1 MASSPFEIVIGHP
14 QVYLAP
20 SATAYPDVDSAP
32 AAAWVLLG
40 GGNLKQNDDGVTITH
55 THDIVSFTP
64 GGKTLPTKRSRVSE
78 EITIAATI
86 MDLTLEAYT
95 YAINAVGPATGTSP
109 AIKSISLVRGVDVA
123 TFAMLVRGDSAYGAF
138 ASQYQ
143 FPAVQQTGSPD
154 VTYQKGE
161 FAGLGLEFMVLDSD
175 IELIM
180 QTA

>member
-1 MASSPFEIVIGHP
+1 MATSPFEIVIGHP

-40 GGNLKQNDDGVTITH
+40 GGKDKQSEDGVTITH
-55 THDIVSFTP
+55 AQDLAVFRP

-78 EITIAATI
+78 DITIAVTI
-86 MDLTLEAYT
+86 MDLTLEAYVF
-95 YAINAVGPATGTSP
+95 AINEATIATGTSP
-109 AIKSISLVRGVDVA
+109 AIKSSSLVQGIDVA

-143 FPAVQQTGSPD
+143 FPAVQQTGSPE

>member
-32 AAAWVLLG
+32 ASAWVLLG
-40 GGNLKQNDDGVTITH
+40 GGKDKQSEDGVTITPSQ
-55 THDIVSFTP
+55 DLAEFRP

-78 EITIAATI
+78 DITIGVTI

-95 YAINAVGPATGTSP
+95 YALNAVTPAVGTSP
-109 AIKSISLVRGVDVA
+109 ATKSISLVRGVDVA
-123 TFAMLVRGDSAYGAF
+123 TFSMLVRGDSAYGAF

-154 VTYQKGE
+154 TSFSKGE
-161 FAGLGLEFMVLDSD
+161 FTGAPLEFMVLDSD